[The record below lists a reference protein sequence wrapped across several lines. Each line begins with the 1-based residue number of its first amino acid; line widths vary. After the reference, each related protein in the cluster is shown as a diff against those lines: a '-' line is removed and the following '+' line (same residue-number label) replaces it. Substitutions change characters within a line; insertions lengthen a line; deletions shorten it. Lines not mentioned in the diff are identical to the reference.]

1 MEDRIEP
8 SRRALLA
15 GVASVAA
22 GVAGLGLA
30 GAGLL
35 AGGARPAAAKAPPAG
50 KQAPTAGKQ
59 APPAGKQV
67 PSAYRYKVGDA
78 EVTVIA
84 DGLRTMPLPETF
96 VRNQPKDAVNAALRA
111 AYLAENELSI
121 PFNVLLLNTG
131 GRLVLVDSGNGP
143 QPAGAPVGLLR
154 GTLGALGVA
163 PEAVDEVVI
172 SHFHADHINGLVT
185 AEGTAAFPNAEVKV
199 PEAEWAFWMDDGA
212 MSRAPEGQKA
222 GFQNARRVFAPL
234 KDKVSRY
241 AWEKEVAPG
250 LTAVA
255 APGHTPGHTAFAL
268 QSGAGTLFIQSDIT
282 NIPALFM
289 RNPGWHAMFD
299 MDPAKAEETRRRT
312 YDRLAADRTRVAG
325 YHFPFP
331 AVAHV
336 EKDGDGFRY
345 VPVLWRPVL

>member
-1 MEDRIEP
+1 MEDRIGTDRVQP

-15 GVASVAA
+15 GAA
-22 GVAGLGLA
+22 GVAGV
-30 GAGLL
+30 GLL
-35 AGGARPAAAKAPPAG
+35 AGATQPAAAKAPPG
-50 KQAPTAGKQ
+50 MSAPAKPD
-59 APPAGKQV
+59 ARVPAGKQV

-84 DGLRTMPLPETF
+84 DGLRIMPLPDAF

-121 PFNVLLLNTG
+121 PFNVLLINTG

-154 GTLGALGVA
+154 GTLETLGVA
-163 PEAVDEVVI
+163 PEQVDEVVI
-172 SHFHADHINGLVT
+172 SHFHGDHINGLVT
-185 AEGTAAFPNAEVKV
+185 AQGTAAFPNAEVKV

-212 MSRAPEGQKA
+212 MSRAPEGLKS

-255 APGHTPGHTAFAL
+255 APGHTPGHTAFTL
-268 QSGAGTLFIQSDIT
+268 QSGGGTLFIQSDIT

-299 MDPAKAEETRRRT
+299 MDAAKAEETRRRA
-312 YDRLAADRTRVAG
+312 YDRLAADRTQVAG

-331 AVAHV
+331 AVAYV
-336 EKDGDGFRY
+336 EKDGDGYRY
-345 VPVLWRPVL
+345 VPALWRPVL